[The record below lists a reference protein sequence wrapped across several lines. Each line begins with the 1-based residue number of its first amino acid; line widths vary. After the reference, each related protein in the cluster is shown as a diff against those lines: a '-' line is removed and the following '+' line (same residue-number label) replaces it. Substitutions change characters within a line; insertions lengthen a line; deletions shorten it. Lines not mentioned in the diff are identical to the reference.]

1 MVIKC
6 VASMLTMH
14 WQSLDVE
21 VKEESPTLASVVD
34 NNNGTRLEQQQKKNE
49 EDLGSQ
55 KRKDTNSKKS
65 SKNEQER
72 NSNKNGRMVANSAL
86 RLCSTGGN
94 YERLGFINYLH

>member
-34 NNNGTRLEQQQKKNE
+34 NNNGTRIDKKMNGQEEDSAETAKAKATQQQQELDKEEEEKKKK
-49 EDLGSQ
+49 S
-55 KRKDTNSKKS
+55 RRITNSASGLK
-65 SKNEQER
+65 
-72 NSNKNGRMVANSAL
+72 AA
-86 RLCSTGGN
+86 TGKTI
-94 YERLGFINYLH
+94 YWLT